1 MKTTPI
7 MILTAALAALGV
19 AAVAQGQGQGHGQGN
34 GAMAG
39 FVEEWDMN
47 ADGRVTVEDFAERR
61 TTQFDMFDLNGDA
74 GIDAGEQENMAQTI
88 AGAQEANH
96 GGEGGHGQGGNGPG
110 ARIHAAMSADYA
122 DADRDGTISADEWS
136 AATQRL
142 FAEMDR
148 SGDGQLDRADFGR
161 NG

>member
-1 MKTTPI
+1 MKPTQ
-7 MILTAALAALGV
+7 MLILTAALAAFGG
-19 AAVAQGQGQGHGQGN
+19 AALAQGQGN

-39 FVEEWDMN
+39 FVQEWDMN
-47 ADGRVTVEDFAERR
+47 ADGRVTVEDFTERR

-74 GIDAGEQENMAQTI
+74 GIDAGEQVNMAQTI

-96 GGEGGHGQGGNGPG
+96 GGEGGGHGQGGNGPG
-110 ARIHAAMSADYA
+110 LRIHAAMSADYA
-122 DADRDGTISADEWS
+122 DTDRDGTISAEEWS

-148 SGDGQLDRADFGR
+148 SGDGELNRADFGR